1 MPAKNVE
8 ILEAEWIARSGRGS
22 CDVLS
27 QHWYNSS
34 SPSVTLINDFVSASS
49 SALECWEQL
58 HTINI
63 FHNYLVQ
70 CVEDVFS
77 SAFGK
82 FHLKANYFE
91 GKCCKYIIHNW
102 EFLAPST
109 IRSTYYKV
117 APNMK
122 SLINHLHYIKDAPLL
137 LSHPTIITLPYFIF
151 HIFTSPT
158 TFIISSSTSVVQ
170 SILLLTSFTT
180 NCN

>member
-1 MPAKNVE
+1 MSQRLSYNRFRSLLASISSLEICILLQMPAKNVE
-8 ILEAEWIARSGRGS
+8 LLEAEWIARSGRGS

-91 GKCCKYIIHNW
+91 GKCCKYII
-102 EFLAPST
+102 E
-109 IRSTYYKV
+109 
-117 APNMK
+117 
-122 SLINHLHYIKDAPLL
+122 
-137 LSHPTIITLPYFIF
+137 
-151 HIFTSPT
+151 
-158 TFIISSSTSVVQ
+158 
-170 SILLLTSFTT
+170 SF
-180 NCN
+180 